1 MCNEEREECHVNEC
15 VFNRHDP
22 SPPLVVIFFFF
33 LACHPALSLSDRL
46 LLPALK
52 TAGWRGNRMDEEINA
67 LCIRFLNNF
76 CFFCCC
82 RCFFVFVFFFQRKH
96 THNVASQY
104 LLSCRPACRA
114 AGRTEQPRRRV
125 EREIKD
131 GRGAE
136 ITATR
141 RRLLMKEKG
150 LSSLHLSPVASTD
163 SDLPPFS
170 TQTILLA

>member
-1 MCNEEREECHVNEC
+1 
-15 VFNRHDP
+15 
-22 SPPLVVIFFFF
+22 
-33 LACHPALSLSDRL
+33 
-46 LLPALK
+46 
-52 TAGWRGNRMDEEINA
+52 MDEEINA

-76 CFFCCC
+76 F
-82 RCFFVFVFFFQRKH
+82 FFVVVGVFLFLFFFQRKH

-136 ITATR
+136 MTATR
-141 RRLLMKEKG
+141 RRILMKEKG